1 MTTIEPVNVYNVTS
15 SYTTNKIQKKSSG
28 LSFKGNITLSK
39 QIKEPNKAI
48 KYLTSLIS
56 SLAALLGISLV
67 KNTSL
72 MSAEYMK
79 EQEKNPELV
88 KILSEKTHTW
98 GEDNTFESRNFTP
111 KEIVEICKIFEDDP
125 ITAFNLAKLVENKYD
140 GPGMN
145 LSDEQVDYLIEK
157 VKKDSNTAEYF
168 STPYPQE
175 TVTLLKT
182 YDNYPNATKYLYET
196 RKNFCGRLG
205 TLSVEDIAELA
216 ESYEKYPDAVEFLA
230 GEKTRDENK
239 YNVEDIK
246 KLAEVSDKY
255 LKEIRRLCKYGK
267 TKEFTP
273 DDIIKLARIYHDK
286 PEEIEILLRASMKPD
301 EIMAKVLQ

>member
-1 MTTIEPVNVYNVTS
+1 MTMIERVNIYNVTS
-15 SYTTNKIQKKSSG
+15 SYTTNKIQKTNSG
-28 LSFKGNITLSK
+28 LSFRGNLTFSK
-39 QIKEPNKAI
+39 KIKEPNKVI
-48 KYLTSLIS
+48 KGLTSLIG
-56 SLAALLGISLV
+56 SLAAFLGIN
-67 KNTSL
+67 KIKETSPITI
-72 MSAEYMK
+72 EYTK
-79 EQEKNPELV
+79 AKEKNPELV
-88 KILSEKTHTW
+88 KILSEKTHSW
-98 GEDNTFESRNFTP
+98 GEDNTFESKNFTP

-216 ESYEKYPDAVEFLA
+216 ESYEKYPAAVEFLA
-230 GEKTRDENK
+230 GKTTRYKNK
-239 YNVEDIK
+239 YNAEDIK

-255 LKEIRRLCKYGK
+255 LEEVKRLCRYNK

-273 DDIIKLARIYHDK
+273 DDIIKLAPIYHEK
-286 PEEIEILLRASMKPD
+286 PEEIELLLGASMEPD
-301 EIMAKVLQ
+301 EIKAKILQ